1 MSNNIWV
8 IFDGYGEQVFF
19 TKEEK
24 YANFND
30 MDDSEYNKG
39 KCSIALNVPNY
50 TGIGLQACQ
59 KNMDTDEISVITR
72 DRKWQPTRPHIPA
85 P

>member
-1 MSNNIWV
+1 
-8 IFDGYGEQVFF
+8 
-19 TKEEK
+19 
-24 YANFND
+24 
-30 MDDSEYNKG
+30 MDDSEYNKS

-59 KNMDTDEISVITR
+59 KNTDTDEISVITR